1 MSRRTIVG
9 VRAGYTGSRMACGPM
24 PGDTVVEVKVQEDGK
39 DPRYVSIF
47 QCMEGNAFYASGRSI
62 FDELMYDDGSDEEPD
77 IEKMQKM
84 SVTLDK
90 YYVAGAIDQEFEDGA
105 DQQED
110 YPIYRLLQKI
120 AWDMPDCGDW
130 EEHEDY
136 AQQKLQEL
144 EGKSF

>member
-1 MSRRTIVG
+1 MERRTITG

-39 DPRYVSIF
+39 DPRYVSIS
-47 QCMEGNAFYASGRSI
+47 QCMEGNAFYASDRSI

-84 SVTLDK
+84 SAALDK

-110 YPIYRLLQKI
+110 YPIYRLLQKM

-144 EGKSF
+144 AEKSF